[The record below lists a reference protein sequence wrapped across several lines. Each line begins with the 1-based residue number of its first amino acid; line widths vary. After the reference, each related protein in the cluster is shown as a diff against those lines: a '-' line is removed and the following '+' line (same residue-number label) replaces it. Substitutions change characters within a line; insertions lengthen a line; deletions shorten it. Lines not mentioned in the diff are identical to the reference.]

1 MRTWRTPPPSLMHL
15 AWSGARRAPPPAP
28 AAWGA
33 LSSMRTPRLSQV
45 ALDTA
50 LLEPRLRVK
59 RVAQTMAVESQ
70 VALDTALVKRV
81 AQTMAAQEA
90 ARMLAAIIG

>member
-1 MRTWRTPPPSLMHL
+1 M
-15 AWSGARRAPPPAP
+15 
-28 AAWGA
+28 
-33 LSSMRTPRLSQV
+33 